1 MLHMLKST
9 SCFFFLYFLSLP
21 IFVYSQEKQL
31 QFELVDSTEIQFPE
45 LEKILSGPN
54 TVKHYNNCIYILKL
68 YNDTLHKID
77 LATGVHSVIVMD
89 IRREMKRHFYPSN
102 FIITNN
108 LIHLITANGSEILR
122 INTSGK
128 IINKIRLKQKNGF
141 YPTIYSH
148 FMYLKKEDQ
157 YMLPIETNINMK
169 DYRNKTKK
177 LLAYYSREGLFGR
190 FDSKGNLI
198 ATLGQYDTLFH
209 TGHYQQMDWYE
220 GAYSPN
226 NLIISQY
233 FSPQVE
239 IISLNTNSSRKIQ
252 VPGLNADAHY
262 ILRPI
267 ERRTS
272 RETYNTVEVESNQY
286 YSLKALVN
294 DSLYCRTYAVA
305 IEDTTTNPMTL
316 TPEVP
321 PKNTCGYRTPR
332 ELRQKTLL
340 QIQKTYFQIFD
351 LNSTVLYDGVR
362 PFRGF
367 VLNDLNSN
375 MILTGL
381 RYTNR
386 MVIYRYK
393 IVS

>member
-9 SCFFFLYFLSLP
+9 FCFFFLNFLSLP
-21 IFVYSQEKQL
+21 AFVYSQENQL
-31 QFELVDSTEIQFPE
+31 HVELVDSTEIQFPE
-45 LEKILSGPN
+45 LEKILAGPN
-54 TVKHYNNCIYILKL
+54 AVKQYNNCIYILKL
-68 YNDTLHKID
+68 YTDTLHKFD
-77 LATGVHSVIVMD
+77 LATGVHSFIVMD
-89 IRREMKRHFYPSN
+89 IRPEMKKRFYPSN
-102 FIITNN
+102 FVITNN
-108 LIHLITANGSEILR
+108 LIHLSNGIKILR
-122 INTSGK
+122 LNQSGQ
-128 IINKIRLKQKNGF
+128 IVSEIRLKRKNRF
-141 YPTIYSH
+141 YASGSYQ
-148 FMYLKKEDQ
+148 FMYLEKEDQ
-157 YMLPIETNINMK
+157 YILPIETNINMK

-177 LLAYYSREGLFGR
+177 LLAYFSREGLFGR

-209 TGHYQQMDWYE
+209 KGQYQQMDWYE

-262 ILRPI
+262 LLRPI

-272 RETYNTVEVESNQY
+272 WEAYNTVELESNQY

-294 DSLYCRTYAVA
+294 DSLFCRTYAIA
-305 IEDTTTNPMTL
+305 IKDTTTNPITL

-321 PKNTCGYRTPR
+321 PKNTCGYRTQR
-332 ELRQKTLL
+332 ELRQEELIASKP
-340 QIQKTYFQIFD
+340 TYFQIFD
-351 LNSTVLYDGVR
+351 LNGTVLYDGVK

-367 VLNDLNSN
+367 VLNDSN
-375 MILTGL
+375 GNVILTGL

-386 MVIYRYK
+386 VMIYRYTIK
-393 IVS
+393 T